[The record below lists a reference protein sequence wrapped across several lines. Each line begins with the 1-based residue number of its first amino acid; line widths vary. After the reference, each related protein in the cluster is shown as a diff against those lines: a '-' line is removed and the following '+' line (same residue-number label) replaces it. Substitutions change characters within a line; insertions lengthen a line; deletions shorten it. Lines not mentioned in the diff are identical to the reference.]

1 MSLQVLQLRLS
12 VLFRQPAEIF
22 QLLSVGGNS
31 KRFSKE
37 GEKIRTRVQ
46 LKDWRYRQVP
56 IMV

>member
-22 QLLSVGGNS
+22 QLLSVGVIRRDS
-31 KRFSKE
+31 VKKE
-37 GEKIRTRVQ
+37 KNTVTVQ